1 MTVSD
6 ILTAVVRPISIVD
19 DTENQASLFFQK
31 AVIDVVNH
39 LTDVLVEA
47 NKIDL
52 PDLQVNDS

>member
-6 ILTAVVRPISIVD
+6 ILTAVVLPISIVD